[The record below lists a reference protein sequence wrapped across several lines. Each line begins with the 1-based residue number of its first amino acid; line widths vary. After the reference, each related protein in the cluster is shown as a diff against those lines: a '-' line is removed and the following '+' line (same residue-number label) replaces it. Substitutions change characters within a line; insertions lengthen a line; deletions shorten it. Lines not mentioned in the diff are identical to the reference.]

1 MGGLIFDQA
10 GGATIDVGA
19 PEKQDY
25 CPQGTCPDAPGNDIY
40 PGIWT
45 RGHRPPQK
53 KYTTIIKYCKPLA
66 LRYFSHMTI
75 ELSNGRTT
83 HLYASEL
90 H

>member
-19 PEKQDY
+19 PENRIIVLKGHVLT
-25 CPQGTCPDAPGNDIY
+25 PRGNDIY

-53 KYTTIIKYCKPLA
+53 KIYNY
-66 LRYFSHMTI
+66 H
-75 ELSNGRTT
+75 
-83 HLYASEL
+83 
-90 H
+90 